1 MALKL
6 KHKNMPLPEIAELT
20 GLSLKEIQSLQ
31 ADNRLQG
38 SMYDKVFR
46 ESMLQTLPGII
57 ERDKNLEEAMM
68 TISKYF
74 KEENDPY
81 SELNSTL
88 RNY

>member
-1 MALKL
+1 
-6 KHKNMPLPEIAELT
+6 
-20 GLSLKEIQSLQ
+20 
-31 ADNRLQG
+31 
-38 SMYDKVFR
+38 
-46 ESMLQTLPGII
+46 MLQTLPGII